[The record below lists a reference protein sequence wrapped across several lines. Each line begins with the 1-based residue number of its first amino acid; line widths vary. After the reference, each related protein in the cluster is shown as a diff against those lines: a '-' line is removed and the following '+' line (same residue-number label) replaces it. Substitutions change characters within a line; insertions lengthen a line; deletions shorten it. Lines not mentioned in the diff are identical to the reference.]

1 MAKSITLEIDGIG
14 PVLFEKSTRARH
26 LGISVKPFSG
36 VRVAVPRRFSFK
48 EAEEFVAHKR
58 EWIKKHQKRM
68 GKHEAEHEEFQ
79 RNRVKLDKRAAREKL
94 VARLEHLSIKYGFS
108 YNRVYVRSQKT
119 LWGSCSHKNNIS
131 LNVRLVELPE
141 ELSDYVIIH
150 ELVHTRVKSHCARFW
165 DELHRYVPDAKRVD
179 KELRKYRL
187 VVA

>member
-14 PVLFEKSTRARH
+14 PVLFERSTRARH

-36 VRVAVPRRFSFK
+36 VRVAVPRRVSFRA
-48 EAEEFVAHKR
+48 AEEFVAHKI

-68 GKHEAEHEEFQ
+68 SRLELEHVEFQ
-79 RNRVKLDKRAAREKL
+79 RNRVNIDKRAARTKL
-94 VARLEHLSIKYGFS
+94 VARLEQLSIEYGFS
-108 YNRVYVRSQKT
+108 YNRVYIRNQKT

-187 VVA
+187 IVA